1 MLEEKLLENAKSD
14 IYPFHMPGHKRRLSA
29 DDVCQIDI
37 TEIEGFD
44 NLHHSQGILR
54 EVQEKA
60 ARLYGSKKA
69 YYLVNGSTCG
79 ILAAVSAATSRR
91 DKVIVARN
99 SHKAVYNALY
109 LNELIPTYVYPVI
122 TDMGIQGQISVEAV
136 QKAIEET
143 VDASAV
149 IITSPTYDGIS
160 SNIAQIAELAHAKG
174 MVLIVD
180 SAHGAH
186 FGFGYGMPEN
196 VIKQGADIVIESVH
210 KTLPAYTQTALLH
223 ICSDRVKPE
232 TVERYLDI
240 YETSSPSY
248 VLMAGIER
256 CIDMAAEHKDKLFG
270 GLQRNLDSFYEK
282 VSGLK
287 YLKVLTKAD
296 IRADDAFDF
305 DRSKIIIFTDRAGM
319 SGQDMWDI
327 LLQKYHIQIEMAA
340 GNYAVALSSVMD
352 TEEGFDRLAAALI
365 DIDRGISAAVNMH
378 ECEALKN
385 DRERSRTIKAGRH
398 SKHIVNAEIYHPN
411 ERCLEIFE
419 AEDAYKAQC
428 RYGAGDAYKTQCRY
442 ETEDA
447 YKSQGSYEVRTEN
460 RWQVL
465 QVPLEEA
472 AGQVSASFINLYP
485 PGIPLVVP
493 GEIISPRL
501 VRDLKSIIKL
511 NLELQGL
518 TENNFITILKG

>member
-1 MLEEKLLENAKSD
+1 
-14 IYPFHMPGHKRRLSA
+14 
-29 DDVCQIDI
+29 
-37 TEIEGFD
+37 
-44 NLHHSQGILR
+44 
-54 EVQEKA
+54 
-60 ARLYGSKKA
+60 
-69 YYLVNGSTCG
+69 
-79 ILAAVSAATSRR
+79 
-91 DKVIVARN
+91 
-99 SHKAVYNALY
+99 
-109 LNELIPTYVYPVI
+109 
-122 TDMGIQGQISVEAV
+122 
-136 QKAIEET
+136 
-143 VDASAV
+143 
-149 IITSPTYDGIS
+149 
-160 SNIAQIAELAHAKG
+160 
-174 MVLIVD
+174 
-180 SAHGAH
+180 
-186 FGFGYGMPEN
+186 
-196 VIKQGADIVIESVH
+196 
-210 KTLPAYTQTALLH
+210 
-223 ICSDRVKPE
+223 
-232 TVERYLDI
+232 
-240 YETSSPSY
+240 
-248 VLMAGIER
+248 
-256 CIDMAAEHKDKLFG
+256 
-270 GLQRNLDSFYEK
+270 
-282 VSGLK
+282 
-287 YLKVLTKAD
+287 
-296 IRADDAFDF
+296 
-305 DRSKIIIFTDRAGM
+305 M

-340 GNYAVALSSVMD
+340 GNYVAALSSVMD

-493 GEIISPRL
+493 GEIISPGL
-501 VRDLKSIIKL
+501 VRDLKSIIRL